1 MQNTPTLQDAF
12 KLMNQGDELYNKGR
26 LNEAL
31 ENYESAMAIFNKI
44 HQENDKGDFLNSI
57 LDPVLDFYYK
67 LTGVDQWKP
76 TPLNFA
82 RSFYNIGNVYQSQGK
97 LDLALQYHQNALEI
111 TQEQA
116 PNSLAL
122 AISFNNIGLVYESQD
137 KFNQALDLHQK
148 AYKIRHRDLIATHP
162 YLIDTANSIADC
174 AIKLADKNI
183 DVLSN
188 VNLALEYA
196 NIVITKDPQY
206 KFAYL
211 TKALA
216 LQKQGKLNESLEV
229 LSQALSIDSSYAD
242 AKLAQ
247 IKLLTQIAESEA
259 KKDDKTSFEKIAKQV
274 IENIKEA
281 KEIKPSTYDQDY
293 IATKTAE
300 LVLAGIKDV
309 KIELPKSEFQAGDE
323 RFKQELEIRLK
334 KLEELVKAQG
344 IKLNQHEERLD
355 QIETRLD
362 ILDGKVL
369 TLEHSMNIIDSD
381 IRSLDQQIAQ
391 QANQQASANQGT
403 NESIAQLIAELQLDK
418 SKAQTRRELVKEFNR
433 NPDLADYYH
442 HLLSELTAIYIASK
456 AVESEQITREK
467 TEIYAKGAGYLASAC
482 ELIPVIGDLAGQFIN
497 FAGSSA
503 DAYQNAVKKEDL
515 LKITKLTSS
524 ITEFDRIALRVAIQ
538 LTTQNQV
545 EITRLNQAKIP
556 SNWKSY
562 LKTAITQDV
571 ESSVTQYLSRDK
583 SQASLAGKKSAN
595 DVIQYL
601 QQNRNAENL
610 RFEDQSG
617 QGQQLQRK
625 ESVIA
630 GEIVKKLKEA
640 DTSRQDTNIPAT
652 REASQNR
659 NQQTPANTL
668 NPSGSASCISGIKD
682 KCSVM

>member
-1 MQNTPTLQDAF
+1 MQICRGVSP
-12 KLMNQGDELYNKGR
+12 QGGSYSPRASR
-26 LNEAL
+26 LLRKNCRDV
-31 ENYESAMAIFNKI
+31 S
-44 HQENDKGDFLNSI
+44 S
-57 LDPVLDFYYK
+57 
-67 LTGVDQWKP
+67 LTG
-76 TPLNFA
+76 
-82 RSFYNIGNVYQSQGK
+82 IGIVYHSQGK
-97 LDLALQYHQNALEI
+97 LDLALQYFQNALEI
-111 TQEQA
+111 QQEQA
-116 PNSLAL
+116 PNSLDL
-122 AISFNNIGLVYESQD
+122 ATSFNNIATVYQSQD

-162 YLIDTANSIADC
+162 DLIISAYRIADC

-259 KKDDKTSFEKIAKQV
+259 KKGDKTSFEKIAKQV

-293 IATKTAE
+293 IARKTAE

-323 RFKQELEIRLK
+323 RYKQELEIRLK

-381 IRSLDQQIAQ
+381 IKSLDEKI
-391 QANQQASANQGT
+391 SANQS
-403 NESIAQLIAELQLDK
+403 NSELIAELQLDK

-467 TEIYAKGAGYLASAC
+467 TSTYAKGAGYLASAC

-524 ITEFDRIALRVAIQ
+524 IAEFDRIALRIAIQ

-545 EITRLNQAKIP
+545 EIKQLNQAKIP

-571 ESSVTQYLSRDK
+571 EGSVTQYLSRDN

-640 DTSRQDTNIPAT
+640 DASRQDATTSSRQDAPTSSRQDAPTSDASRQDTNIPAT
-652 REASQNR
+652 REASRNR
-659 NQQTPANTL
+659 NQQTPANTI
-668 NPSGSASCISGIKD
+668 NPSGSASCISGVKD